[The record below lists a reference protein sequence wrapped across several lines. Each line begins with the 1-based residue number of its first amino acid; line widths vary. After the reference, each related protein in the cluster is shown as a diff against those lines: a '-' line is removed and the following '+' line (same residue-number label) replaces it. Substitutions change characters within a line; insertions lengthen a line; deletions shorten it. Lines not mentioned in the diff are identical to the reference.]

1 MNAIPVV
8 ELENLRVT
16 LGRREILH
24 GITCRLGVSGT
35 GKAVGLLGPNGAG
48 KSTLILTLL
57 GFLRPSAGRARIL
70 GLDSTPPRILRAL
83 GTPGRSNLDRSKI
96 GYMPENDSFIGEM
109 TAVTFIR
116 QMAELSGLPPKAA
129 LEKAHEVLF
138 HVGLGEARYRE
149 LRTYS
154 YGMKQMAKLAQAIV
168 HGPELVVLDEPTNG
182 LDPAARRRMLKLV
195 AEMKEEQG
203 MNVLV
208 CSHLLR
214 DIEQVCDEAVILK
227 DGMIVHHCHLEEE
240 RRSNKSFVELEVT
253 GDDRNLRSSL
263 PEIGAEGVSEGGGRW
278 RIVLPAG
285 VEVEAIWRLTMR
297 QNLLVRKL
305 THRRDTLEE
314 IFLKAMGHLAQTPM
328 ESAPALDVART

>member
-1 MNAIPVV
+1 MAVPVV
-8 ELENLRVT
+8 ELEDLRVK
-16 LGRREILH
+16 LGRREILR
-24 GITCRLGVSGT
+24 GISCRLGASGT

-48 KSTLILTLL
+48 KSTLIQTLL
-57 GFLRPSAGRARIL
+57 GFIRPSGGRARIL
-70 GLDSTPPRILRAL
+70 GLDCQRSSGAARA
-83 GTPGRSNLDRSKI
+83 RV

-109 TAVTFIR
+109 TAVAFLR
-116 QMAELSGLPPKAA
+116 QFAELSGLPPNAA

-182 LDPAARRRMLKLV
+182 LDPAARRRMLALITD
-195 AEMKEEQG
+195 MKETQG
-203 MNVLV
+203 MSVLI

-227 DGMIVHHCHLEEE
+227 DGAIVHQCNLEED
-240 RRSNKSFVELEVT
+240 RRSNKRFVELEVT
-253 GDDRNLRSSL
+253 GDDRHLRAAL
-263 PEIGAEGVSEGGGRW
+263 PEIGADGVPEGDGRW
-278 RIVLPAG
+278 RIVLPVG
-285 VEVEAIWRLTMR
+285 VELDAIWALAAR

-305 THRRDTLEE
+305 THRRDSLEE
-314 IFLKAMGHLAQTPM
+314 IFLKAMGHLTQTTG
-328 ESAPALDVART
+328 ESARTEVGQA